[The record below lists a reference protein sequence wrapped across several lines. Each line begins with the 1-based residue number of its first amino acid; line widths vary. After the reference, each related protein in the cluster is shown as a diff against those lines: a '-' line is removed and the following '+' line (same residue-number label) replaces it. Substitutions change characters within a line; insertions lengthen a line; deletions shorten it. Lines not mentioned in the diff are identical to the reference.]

1 MSYKAEYNY
10 IMEQTDFESADEIK
24 RINGQQE
31 VLQLAHIA
39 DELHALNLRMDKLIR
54 EVGKRR

>member
-10 IMEQTDFESADEIK
+10 VMEQTDFENTDEIK
-24 RINGQQE
+24 RVNEQQE